1 VDFLGQEHQPTKN
14 NNTTVATSSQFI
26 IITET
31 PPSHQ
36 KHHHTIY
43 PAHELRNRE
52 RFTPAAHHQSTKP
65 AKPKTN
71 MVTYFN

>member
-1 VDFLGQEHQPTKN
+1 VDLLSQEHQLTKN
-14 NNTTVATSSQFI
+14 NNTTAATSSQFI

-36 KHHHTIY
+36 QHHHTIY
-43 PAHELRNRE
+43 PAHELSKRE
-52 RFTPAAHHQSTKP
+52 RFIPPAHHQSTKL

-71 MVTYFN
+71 MVT